1 MDKRIKEN
9 IRVKRQIALAFLKL
23 LQSEDIIDSEMITIS
38 QITSTAKVSRMAY
51 YRNFQSKT
59 EIIDYY
65 LSETLW
71 KELNDT
77 LSTDFEFWS
86 LDYGI
91 AFFNLMKCHRDDIL
105 LLKKHGYADRILSA
119 FNRLNENLIG
129 DMPIHSMER
138 FKIYYAAGASY
149 NAMLHWLEDGCH
161 ESAEDMASNMLE
173 FFHL

>member
-23 LQSEDIIDSEMITIS
+23 LKSDDITDSEIITIS

-105 LLKKHGYADRILSA
+105 LLNQLRWLLLFLLYIVLPSHAMLRNSRCMADGLNIGLHNQVPVVLKIVRIL
-119 FNRLNENLIG
+119 LL
-129 DMPIHSMER
+129 
-138 FKIYYAAGASY
+138 
-149 NAMLHWLEDGCH
+149 LCH
-161 ESAEDMASNMLE
+161 NMYP
-173 FFHL
+173 